1 MGIFDFLNNF
11 KRKTVNNTVN
21 DIKAAAS
28 PKNTFTFRE
37 LPKNLAEMKA
47 LPEASLDD
55 PYKTAALT
63 VCSLCVY
70 ARDRENGKEMLN
82 FLRGPRPM
90 SGMDIQFLNDRF
102 MDGKWYIPFSFFD
115 GATPANEYKPS
126 IPYTLLVTSNQY
138 SDANANYK
146 KLFVKSGGADT
157 LRAITLRLGADGK
170 WYLWEQELL
179 AGIRVPQS
187 QNPWA

>member
-1 MGIFDFLNNF
+1 MGLFDIFNNF
-11 KRKTVNNTVN
+11 KRKTVNNM
-21 DIKAAAS
+21 KAAVS
-28 PKNTFTFRE
+28 PKENFTFHE
-37 LPKNLAEMKA
+37 LPKTLAELKA
-47 LPEASLDD
+47 LPEAALDD

-63 VCSLCVY
+63 VCALCVY
-70 ARDRENGKEMLN
+70 SKDRDNGKEMLN

-102 MDGKWYIPFSFFD
+102 IDGKWYIPFSFFA
-115 GATPANEYKPS
+115 GATPANEYTPSKPYS
-126 IPYTLLVTSNQY
+126 LLVRSNQY
-138 SDANANYK
+138 SDANQGYK
-146 KLFVKSGGADT
+146 KLFVQSGGADS
-157 LRAITLRLGADGK
+157 LRAITLRLAADGK